1 MCASVGVHPE
11 LLRGI
16 EPFPTGDLRLY
27 DAGYVA
33 GWVVERYQIDLVAAA
48 QRARDAMDAKVQ
60 ALCAQQIPGDTFR
73 NLVVRSDY
81 SGQTFKHILAPV
93 WLLSYTYGARAFQ
106 CALNGV
112 TGAVRGEYPKSPW
125 KVALLVLAVFIVVV
139 IALSLG
145 GRN

>member
-1 MCASVGVHPE
+1 
-11 LLRGI
+11 
-16 EPFPTGDLRLY
+16 
-27 DAGYVA
+27 
-33 GWVVERYQIDLVAAA
+33 
-48 QRARDAMDAKVQ
+48 MDAKVQ

-93 WLLSYTYGARAFQ
+93 WLLTYTFGARAFQ

-125 KVALLVLAVFIVVV
+125 KVALIVLAIFVVV
-139 IALSLG
+139 MIALWLG
-145 GRN
+145 GGR

>member
-1 MCASVGVHPE
+1 
-11 LLRGI
+11 
-16 EPFPTGDLRLY
+16 
-27 DAGYVA
+27 
-33 GWVVERYQIDLVAAA
+33 
-48 QRARDAMDAKVQ
+48 MDTKVQ
-60 ALCAQQIPGDTFR
+60 ALCAQQVPGDTFR

-125 KVALLVLAVFIVVV
+125 KVALLVLAVLIVVV